1 MNIAELQKIKQ
12 RYNIVGNNDE
22 LNRAID
28 VALQV
33 APTNLSV
40 LIIGESGVGKEI
52 IPRIIHDNSP
62 RRRERYFA
70 INCGSIPEGTIDSE
84 LFGHEKG
91 AFTGAIGESEGY
103 FGVANKGTI
112 FLDEV
117 GELPLP
123 TQARLLR
130 VLENGEYIRVGGQ
143 QIMKTDVRVVA
154 ATNVNMRKAVS
165 EGRFR
170 EDLYYRLNTIP
181 IQMPPLR
188 NRGEDILLLF
198 RLFALQMAEKYNLPK
213 ITLSD
218 EAKAVMMKYKWP
230 GNVRQL
236 KNITEQ
242 MSVLS
247 EERVISGEVIHR
259 FIPEDAESTQ
269 LAMVNHQSNNHS
281 FESERELLYKILYEL
296 RGNVSDLR
304 RDMNE
309 LKKQLDAKGSHQ
321 PSVSKDMMPSI
332 YTGQRNDVCEHPRMS
347 PVVQDAV
354 AEEIS
359 EAIYAEPLQTES
371 QHHEARSVEPLNID
385 SLNLENLS
393 RQMIEKALERNGGN
407 RKKAAQELG
416 ISDRT
421 LYRKIKQ
428 LKIK

>member
-1 MNIAELQKIKQ
+1 
-12 RYNIVGNNDE
+12 
-22 LNRAID
+22 
-28 VALQV
+28 
-33 APTNLSV
+33 
-40 LIIGESGVGKEI
+40 
-52 IPRIIHDNSP
+52 
-62 RRRERYFA
+62 
-70 INCGSIPEGTIDSE
+70 
-84 LFGHEKG
+84 
-91 AFTGAIGESEGY
+91 
-103 FGVANKGTI
+103 
-112 FLDEV
+112 
-117 GELPLP
+117 
-123 TQARLLR
+123 
-130 VLENGEYIRVGGQ
+130 
-143 QIMKTDVRVVA
+143 
-154 ATNVNMRKAVS
+154 
-165 EGRFR
+165 
-170 EDLYYRLNTIP
+170 
-181 IQMPPLR
+181 
-188 NRGEDILLLF
+188 
-198 RLFALQMAEKYNLPK
+198 
-213 ITLSD
+213 
-218 EAKAVMMKYKWP
+218 
-230 GNVRQL
+230 
-236 KNITEQ
+236 

-247 EERVISGEVIHR
+247 EERVISGEAIHR